1 MNLEYFKKA
10 ELQPLFRSLRDKY
23 IKTGQLI
30 GIVSINIENEKE
42 LIEIEKFLRNG
53 KILNIGV
60 NKIKI
65 KDIINSLNKSKYV
78 GVDILDILKY
88 LYGVIITKE
97 EQKNELDVNNNK
109 LLMELKA
116 YFNNKIVD
124 YFINNDSKTIIN
136 LLKKEKNL
144 VYNVFKALINLPKQ
158 PILLNVFATNITND
172 PHYFDWDT
180 KNFNLFLKFLV
191 EYHQLTFPDSRDK
204 KIELLNS
211 FNLINDSYSNNVMI
225 YNLRG
230 EDYLDILANKNQV
243 ITLNVSNISSL
254 KELYTLNK
262 KVLIVENPSVLKY
275 LVGKTKWGIIV
286 TNGNPNLAFYEIMK
300 KFNNHQFYYNGDFDP
315 EGLLIA
321 DKLKSKYA
329 NLELIFY
336 GLEHFN
342 KCLSNKEISKQR
354 LKKLNNIVNND
365 VNIIKSAILE
375 TKMVGYQESLITD
388 LKEFID

>member
-1 MNLEYFKKA
+1 M
-10 ELQPLFRSLRDKY
+10 
-23 IKTGQLI
+23 
-30 GIVSINIENEKE
+30 
-42 LIEIEKFLRNG
+42 
-53 KILNIGV
+53 
-60 NKIKI
+60 
-65 KDIINSLNKSKYV
+65 
-78 GVDILDILKY
+78 
-88 LYGVIITKE
+88 
-97 EQKNELDVNNNK
+97 
-109 LLMELKA
+109 
-116 YFNNKIVD
+116 
-124 YFINNDSKTIIN
+124 
-136 LLKKEKNL
+136 
-144 VYNVFKALINLPKQ
+144 
-158 PILLNVFATNITND
+158 
-172 PHYFDWDT
+172 
-180 KNFNLFLKFLV
+180 
-191 EYHQLTFPDSRDK
+191 
-204 KIELLNS
+204 
-211 FNLINDSYSNNVMI
+211 
-225 YNLRG
+225 
-230 EDYLDILANKNQV
+230 DILANKNQV

-336 GLEHFN
+336 DLEHFN